1 MTYENLRGTDAIMED
16 DLTDIQEPELPLPEG
31 IRLGQSFNH
40 LLVTGR
46 ATNDASGRVRLTCV
60 CSCQEECIARLSDL
74 KSGHT
79 KSCGHLRAA
88 VLRRRFGKIRNQQF
102 GTLKAI
108 GKTDPTLRTT
118 ASTEWLTVCV
128 LCGRIVWAKTW
139 QLRLGKKRC
148 SCMDATYNSW
158 RTMIQ
163 RCTNKNFTYYD
174 GYMGRGITVC
184 QSWRESFQQFANDM
198 GKRPEDKT
206 LHRIDNNWN
215 YQRGNCCWATT
226 DEQAR
231 NRRSGKTEP
240 VFDETATAFPFPNRL
255 TAA

>member
-1 MTYENLRGTDAIMED
+1 
-16 DLTDIQEPELPLPEG
+16 
-31 IRLGQSFNH
+31 

-46 ATNDASGRVRLTCV
+46 TTNDASGRVRLTCL
-60 CSCQEECIARLSDL
+60 CSCGELCIARLSDL

-88 VLRRRFGKIRNQQF
+88 VLKRRFGKIRNQQF
-102 GTLKAI
+102 GTLKVI

-118 ASTEWLTVCV
+118 ASTEWMTYCV
-128 LCGRIVWAKTW
+128 LCPRIVWAMTW

-148 SCMDATYNSW
+148 PCMDPTYNSW

-163 RCTNKNFTYYD
+163 RCTNKNFTYWR

-215 YQRGNCCWATT
+215 YQRGNCRWATR
-226 DEQAR
+226 DEQAQ
-231 NRRSGKTEP
+231 NRGSGQKEP
-240 VFDETATAFPFPNRL
+240 VFEESDTAFPFPNRL